1 MENNNKGFWNY
12 IALAIL
18 GGSIGLQEFYVRKY
32 VAGIFA
38 VLFCWTCIPAI
49 VALIEAFVWLFKGKD
64 KFNIE
69 FNIPQ
74 DTNKII
80 LKD

>member
-1 MENNNKGFWNY
+1 MGNNKGFWNY
-12 IALAIL
+12 IALAAL
-18 GGSIGLQEFYVRKY
+18 AGGIGLQEFYVRKY

-49 VALIEAFVWLFKGKD
+49 VAYIEILVWIFKGKD
-64 KFNIE
+64 KFNIT
-69 FNIPQ
+69 FNIPK
-74 DTNKII
+74 DSNKII